1 MTEQPSFIEYPCD
14 FPIKIMGRSQ
24 KGLTQTVLS
33 IVKNH
38 APDFDDTTLEVRA
51 SKNGTYLSLTCTIWA
66 TSRAQLDA
74 LYQELHDHPMVMIVF

>member
-1 MTEQPSFIEYPCD
+1 MTEQPSFIEYPCN

-24 KGLTQTVLS
+24 KELTQTVLS

-38 APDFDDTTLEVRA
+38 APDFNDTTLEVRA

-66 TSRAQLDA
+66 TSRTQLDA

>member
-24 KGLTQTVLS
+24 KDLTQTVLS